1 MNRTDIFRLDD
12 ARLNDIAQALAAKIE
27 EGLAAD
33 GGELLCLPTY
43 ITPAKGG
50 IRNESALVL
59 DLGGTNY
66 RVAVVEF
73 DAQGKP
79 VIHPDNG
86 WQTDLSVIKSDGFT
100 REDLFREQADPIES
114 IRIDKPMPIG
124 YCFSFPAESLE
135 DGDARLVHWN
145 KGIHIDEMTGQ
156 EVGKPLMEY
165 FNRTTGAEFTG
176 IKVINDTVA
185 SLFAGAARS
194 GYDGYIGLIVG
205 TGTNMA
211 PFMPAEGVGKLAGRG
226 IDGTLPINLESGNFV
241 PPHMTEYDAAV
252 DAASDTPGLQRFE
265 KAISGYYLGEVLKAV
280 FPSTVFERKFD
291 AGRLND
297 MMNYPDIYKPE
308 YVETARAIYQR
319 SACLVAASIAGLVKV
334 MHRQN
339 PAIRR
344 ILLTAEGGLYW
355 SRDRNGTDYNDM
367 VNATLTRL
375 LALSGLQDVVVEIIQ
390 MDNANL
396 IGTAVAALS

>member
-1 MNRTDIFRLDD
+1 MTKTDIFRLDD
-12 ARLNDIAQALAAKIE
+12 NRLDDIAQALTAKIE
-27 EGLAAD
+27 EGLATD

-43 ITPAKGG
+43 ITPAKDG
-50 IRNESALVL
+50 IRNRSALVL

-73 DAQGKP
+73 GPDGQP
-79 VIHPDNG
+79 VIHPDDG
-86 WQTDLSVIKSDGFT
+86 WKKDLSVMKGDGFT
-100 REDLFREQADPIES
+100 REDLFRAQADPIES

-135 DGDARLVHWN
+135 DGDAKLVHWN
-145 KGIHIDEMTGQ
+145 KGIHIDGMSGM

-165 FNRTTGAEFTG
+165 FNRTTGAHFIG

-211 PFMPAEGVGKLAGRG
+211 PFMPADKVAKLAGRG
-226 IDGTLPINLESGNFV
+226 IDGMLPINLESGNFV

-252 DAASDTPGLQRFE
+252 DAASDTPGCQRFE
-265 KAISGYYLGEVLKAV
+265 KAISGYYLGEILKAV
-280 FPSTVFERKFD
+280 YPSTEFEHKFD
-291 AGRLND
+291 AQRLND
-297 MMNYPDIYKPE
+297 MMNYPDLYRPE
-308 YVETARAIYQR
+308 YVATARAIYQR
-319 SACLVAASIAGLVKV
+319 SARLVAASIAGLVTV

-339 PAIRR
+339 PSMRR

-355 SRDRNGTDYNDM
+355 SCDRNGTNYNDI
-367 VNATLTRL
+367 VTTTLTRL
-375 LALSGLQDVVVEIIQ
+375 LALNKMQDISVEITQ
-390 MDNANL
+390 MNNANL

>member
-1 MNRTDIFRLDD
+1 MNGTDIFGLDD
-12 ARLNDIAQALAAKIE
+12 SQLQDIAQALAAKIE
-27 EGLAAD
+27 EGLAVD

-43 ITPAKGG
+43 ITPAKEGV
-50 IRNESALVL
+50 RNKSALVL

-73 DAQGKP
+73 DPDGKP

-86 WQTDLSVIKSDGFT
+86 WKKDLSVMKSDGFSQ
-100 REDLFREQADPIES
+100 EELFREQADPIGS
-114 IRIDKPMPIG
+114 IRINEPMPIG

-165 FNRTTGAEFTG
+165 FNRTTGARFTG

-211 PFMPAEGVGKLAGRG
+211 PFMPAGKVKKLDGRN
-226 IDGTLPINLESGNFV
+226 IAGTLPINLESGNFV
-241 PPHMTEYDAAV
+241 PPHMTGYDAAV

-265 KAISGYYLGEVLKAV
+265 KAISGYYLGEILKAV
-280 FPSTVFERKFD
+280 FPATEFEHKFD
-291 AGRLND
+291 AQRLND
-297 MMNYPDIYKPE
+297 MMNYPDLYRPE

-319 SACLVAASIAGLVKV
+319 SARLVAASIAGLTTV
-334 MHRQN
+334 MHRQDSS
-339 PAIRR
+339 IRR

-355 SRDRNGTDYNDM
+355 SRDRNGTDYNDI
-367 VNATLTRL
+367 VNTTLARL
-375 LALSGLQDVVVEIIQ
+375 LARAGLQDVSVEIIQ
-390 MDNANL
+390 MNNANL

>member
-1 MNRTDIFRLDD
+1 MAKKEIFRLDNEQ
-12 ARLNDIAQALAAKIE
+12 LKDIAQALAAKIE

-33 GGELLCLPTY
+33 GGELLCLPTF

-50 IRNESALVL
+50 IKSESALVL

-66 RVAVVEF
+66 RVAVVAF
-73 DAQGKP
+73 GPDGKP

-86 WQTDLSVIKSDGFT
+86 WKKDLSVIKSDGFT
-100 REDLFREQADPIES
+100 CADLFREQADPIES

-124 YCFSFPAESLE
+124 YCFSYPAESCE
-135 DGDARLVHWN
+135 DGDAELVHWN
-145 KGIHIDEMTGQ
+145 KGVHIDEMIGKR
-156 EVGKPLMEY
+156 VGKPLMEY
-165 FNRTTGAEFTG
+165 FNDNTGAKFTG

-194 GYDGYIGLIVG
+194 GYDSYIGLIVG

-211 PFMPAEGVGKLAGRG
+211 PFMPAEKVGKLKGRG
-226 IDGTLPINLESGNFV
+226 ISGMLPINLESGNFV

-252 DAASDTPGLQRFE
+252 DAASDTPGMQRFE
-265 KAISGYYLGEVLKAV
+265 KAISGYYLGEILKAV
-280 FPSTVFERKFD
+280 FPDTGFEHKFD
-291 AGRLND
+291 AQRLTD
-297 MMNYPDIYKPE
+297 LMNYPDIYKPE

-319 SACLVAASIAGLVKV
+319 SARLVAASIAGLVSV
-334 MHRQN
+334 MRRQD
-339 PAIRR
+339 ASIRR

-355 SRDRNGTDYNDM
+355 SIDRNGTNYNDI
-367 VNATLTRL
+367 VNATLSQL
-375 LALSGLQDVVVEIIQ
+375 LAESGMQDVSVEIIH
-390 MDNANL
+390 MNNANL